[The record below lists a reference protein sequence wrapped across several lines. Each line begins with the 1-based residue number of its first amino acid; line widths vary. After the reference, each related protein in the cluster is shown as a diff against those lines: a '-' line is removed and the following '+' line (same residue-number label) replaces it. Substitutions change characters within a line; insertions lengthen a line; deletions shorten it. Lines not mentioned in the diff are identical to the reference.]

1 MDEKLQEDSLDA
13 RLRDD
18 APYIDDAGFT
28 SRVVQKLPARQVRRS
43 YRVFLLLGITL
54 AACLAAF
61 WLAGGTSFAIDTYAN
76 MAMMPVTW
84 MWVIAAAAA
93 IVVMAGGL
101 AAALS
106 RSRGRSR

>member
-1 MDEKLQEDSLDA
+1 MDEKLQEDWLDG
-13 RLRDD
+13 RLREE

-28 SRVVQKLPARQVRRS
+28 SRVVHKLPARQVRRS
-43 YRVFLLLGITL
+43 YRAFIMLGITL

-61 WLAGGTSFAIDTYAN
+61 WFAGGTSLALDAYTN
-76 MAMMPVTW
+76 VAMMPVMW
-84 MWVIAAAAA
+84 MWIYAAGAALL
-93 IVVMAGGL
+93 VMVGGL

>member
-1 MDEKLQEDSLDA
+1 MDEKLQEDWLDA

-28 SRVVQKLPARQVRRS
+28 SRVVHKLPARQVRRS
-43 YRVFLLLGITL
+43 YRTLIMLGITL

-61 WLAGGTSFAIDTYAN
+61 WFAGGTSLLIDTYAN
-76 MAMMPVTW
+76 LAMMPLMW
-84 MWVIAAAAA
+84 MWIWAAAAA
-93 IVVMAGGL
+93 LVVMAGGL

>member
-1 MDEKLQEDSLDA
+1 MDEKVQEDSLDA

-43 YRVFLLLGITL
+43 YRAFLLLGITL
-54 AACLAAF
+54 AASLAAF
-61 WLAGGTSFAIDTYAN
+61 WLAGGTSLAIDTYAN
-76 MAMMPVTW
+76 MAMMPVVW
-84 MWVIAAAAA
+84 MWVTAAAAA
-93 IVVMAGGL
+93 ILVMAGGL

>member
-13 RLRDD
+13 RLRDE

-28 SRVVQKLPARQVRRS
+28 SRVVHKLPVRQVRRS
-43 YRVFLLLGITL
+43 YRAFIMLGITL
-54 AACLAAF
+54 VACLAAF
-61 WLAGGTSFAIDTYAN
+61 WFAGGTSLALDAYTN
-76 MAMMPVTW
+76 VAMMPVMW
-84 MWVIAAAAA
+84 MWISAAGAALL
-93 IVVMAGGL
+93 VMAGGL